1 MLALS
6 VTRWTGAE
14 KKIAR
19 RAFDA
24 ALERALAS
32 TMAEFKSK
40 AAAAVSPPDMW
51 AVENFLRDRRREI
64 DRIFDYRYSQLLL
77 VFPQLIRRNYLDE
90 SQLAGLSE
98 DKLEEIRHYLS
109 YVRQE

>member
-1 MLALS
+1 MS

-19 RAFDA
+19 RAFEA
-24 ALERALAS
+24 ALERALAI
-32 TMAEFKSK
+32 TMAEFKAK
-40 AAAAVSPPDMW
+40 AAAAVSPSDMW

-77 VFPQLIRRNYLDE
+77 VFPQLIRRKYLDE

-109 YVRQE
+109 YGRQE